1 MELTKILSSGI
12 DANSVTPAILTKIQS
27 SFDANSS
34 TLTVPN
40 FSVTTVTAGNVKTNN
55 LLYANGSAYVFSGS
69 NAAGSNTQIQFN
81 NANSF
86 AASVNLTFDSTTNTL
101 ATTNLNVTGN
111 VALTGANV
119 SLGEVGNIKITG
131 GAGGHVLQTD
141 GFGTLS
147 WVSPTGSGSVFSI
160 SKGTSNVNVPI
171 ENGNITIGIGGVS
184 NVVVV
189 TTTGIVVK
197 GNVDAGANY
206 VIGNGYYLTDI
217 DAGTANIANSII
229 LGNTSIKAIQNGNV
243 FIDVAGTT
251 NTVVFTSTGANIAGY
266 ANITGNVNAPYFI
279 GNGAF
284 LTGVD
289 TSPANISNGNSNV
302 QVTSSGGNVTTSIG
316 GTANVLVVS
325 STNVD
330 VTGNITASSN
340 VTAKNEL
347 IVGNA
352 ATASDNW
359 GRIRLVSS
367 SNTYGYTVGS
377 PALVIS
383 HEEDGT
389 NQAIVLGDASALS
402 SDTLFGISV
411 LSGGNT
417 SPTIGNEVGW
427 TSRLNLAGN
436 GNLVIAGKLTS
447 VDADLG
453 NAVSANYFIGN
464 VANITGNVTAGNI
477 STSGSGGNITGANVV
492 SANTFIGSGNNL
504 SNIQGAN
511 VTGAVSSATTA
522 GTVTTA
528 AQPNITT
535 VGTLTGF
542 TSNGVVNFT
551 NASNVTLGAVGNV
564 RVTGGS
570 TGQYLQTDGSGTL
583 TWATINTG
591 TPTTIANGN
600 SNVNIPSANGNVN
613 ISAVG
618 NANVVVV
625 TGTGANIN
633 GYANI
638 SGTVTAGNISTSGT
652 GGNITGANVVSA
664 NTFTASGNIT
674 ATNANLGNATTAN
687 YFIGN
692 LYGTANLATH
702 ATTANSVAGAN
713 VSGQVSNA
721 LISGTVY
728 TNAQPN
734 ITSIGTLTDLSVSNS
749 ATIGSASGSISV
761 TNTTGFYTT
770 WSTAQQAAAWTV
782 SFWVYIPTQSINYP
796 RSLFYNGDDGGA
808 QAVRV
813 YLSWNGASLYTL
825 QLENRIGGTGS
836 NFTKTLSGAVSQ
848 DVWHFVTVSYNG
860 TNTVYLGLDGDVSSI
875 SGTAISS
882 GYAGLAFGRG
892 TVGTGFVNTYGP
904 QTYTDVELTLG
915 TASYTSNFTPPTT
928 HPTSSGKTLLLL
940 AKSSATYIT
949 NEVTGTNVSIN
960 GSPTFDSSNPIAPTG
975 SLTVALSANLGNAVT
990 ANYFV
995 GNGSLLTGVTVN
1007 SIAGANVSGQVG
1019 NALIAST
1026 VYTNAQPNITS
1037 VGTLTGITSTGTA
1050 NFTGASNVALGPVAN
1065 VHITGGSTGQYLQ
1078 TDGSGVLNWASIS
1091 TSSTL
1096 ANVNSSVNIP
1106 TANGNVNITSAGNT
1120 SLVVTDT
1127 GANIAGTLN
1136 VTGNATV
1143 SNITGANVVSA
1154 NTFTASANITAS
1166 NANLGNA
1173 VTANYFVGNL
1183 YGTANLATYA
1193 TTANAVEGANV
1204 SGQVGNSLIAG
1215 TVYTAAQ
1222 PNITSVGT
1230 LTDLSVSGNA
1240 VVTGNLVVNGALEY
1254 TNVNNLYIKDPII
1267 ELGGGVNVAP
1277 LTSNDGKDRG
1287 TLLHYHTSAPVDAFM
1302 GWDNS
1307 NAEFAFGSNVSVA
1320 SEVVT
1325 FNSLGNVRA
1334 SYFIGNGSQ
1343 LTGITATSGNANYA
1357 NYAGN
1362 AFSVTGSNVSGQ
1374 VGNALVAGTVYTNA
1388 QPNIT
1393 SLGTLTSLNVS
1404 STVTAVA
1411 FTANTGVFTGNGNGL
1426 SSIVGANVTGQVS
1439 FAATA
1444 NAVAGANVSG
1454 QVGNAL
1460 IAGTV
1465 YTNAQPNI
1473 TSVGTLSNV
1482 SVSGNVNASII
1493 VNGGTG
1499 VYMSA
1504 GPAGYINFFTTDGDK
1519 ATITDTGNIAASN
1532 LIANSTIFA
1541 TTANISG
1548 NVTAGNANLGNAAV
1562 ASFFVGSGAFLT
1574 SVTAITAGTVTTNA
1588 QPNIT
1593 SVGLLTSLVVGNA
1606 TANSTFGNGNITAS
1620 GNISFTGANVS
1631 LGDAS
1636 NLKITGG
1643 SSGYFLTTDGAGN
1656 LSWGAASGGGGV
1668 SATGSNTQLQFN
1680 DGGALGASANL
1691 TFDKATNTF
1700 ATARITASN
1709 GANLGS
1715 NVANVYIGGGS
1726 NNQILKTDGS
1736 GNLSW
1741 IAQPATTITVD
1752 NFTGDGT
1759 TVAYTLTA
1767 SPTSINQTAVNYN
1780 GTLQLR
1786 AAYTVSG
1793 STLTF
1798 SEAPVNGSLIE
1809 VTTTLGVMS
1818 GAGAFVTRSYTGN
1831 GVQSTF
1837 AVTSGC
1843 TVSSVIV
1850 TENGLVQVPTTD
1862 YTISGSTLTF
1872 NGAPANG
1879 IIINIRELAIATATS
1894 SPGITWNIASSNA
1907 TMVAGNGY
1915 FIDTSGGAKTMT
1927 LPSSAILGDTIRI
1940 NDLAGS
1946 FATNNLT
1953 VARNGH
1959 KIQGIADDLLID
1971 TDQSSFGLVYSNSTY
1986 GWKVLEL

>member
-27 SFDANSS
+27 SFDADSS

-86 AASVNLTFDSTTNTL
+86 AASGNLTFDTATNTL
-101 ATTNLNVTGN
+101 ATTNLNATGN
-111 VALTGANV
+111 VALNGANV
-119 SLGEVGNIKITG
+119 SLGAVGNLRITG
-131 GAGGHVLQTD
+131 GTSGHVLQTD
-141 GFGTLS
+141 GSGSLS
-147 WVSPTGSGSVFSI
+147 WVSPAGSGSVFSI

-171 ENGNITIGIGGVS
+171 ENGNITIGIGGTS

-189 TTTGIVVK
+189 TTTGIVVN
-197 GNVDAGANY
+197 GNIDAGPNY
-206 VIGNGYYLTDI
+206 VIGNGYYLTDV

-243 FIDVAGTT
+243 FIDVAGTP
-251 NTVVFTSTGANIAGY
+251 NTVVFTSTGVNIAGY

-289 TSPANISNGNSNV
+289 TSPANISNGTSNV
-302 QVTSSGGNVTTSIG
+302 QVISSGGNVTTSIG
-316 GTANVLVVS
+316 GTANVVVVS
-325 STNVD
+325 SANVD

-477 STSGSGGNITGANVV
+477 NAGNISTSGSGGNITGANVV

-511 VTGAVSSATTA
+511 VTGAVSSATSATTA

-528 AQPNITT
+528 AQPNITS

-591 TPTTIANGN
+591 IPSNIANGN

-633 GYANI
+633 GYATI
-638 SGTVTAGNISTSGT
+638 SGTVTAGNISTSGS
-652 GGNITGANVVSA
+652 GGNITGANVISA
-664 NTFTASGNIT
+664 NIFTGSGNNLSNIQGANVSGAVGL
-674 ATNANLGNATTAN
+674 ATYATTAN
-687 YFIGN
+687 AVAGANVSGAVGLATYAT
-692 LYGTANLATH
+692 TANAVAGANVSGAVSFATT
-702 ATTANSVAGAN
+702 ANAVAGANVSGEVASAATANSVAGAN
-713 VSGQVSNA
+713 ISGQVA
-721 LISGTVY
+721 
-728 TNAQPN
+728 
-734 ITSIGTLTDLSVSNS
+734 
-749 ATIGSASGSISV
+749 
-761 TNTTGFYTT
+761 
-770 WSTAQQAAAWTV
+770 
-782 SFWVYIPTQSINYP
+782 
-796 RSLFYNGDDGGA
+796 
-808 QAVRV
+808 
-813 YLSWNGASLYTL
+813 
-825 QLENRIGGTGS
+825 
-836 NFTKTLSGAVSQ
+836 
-848 DVWHFVTVSYNG
+848 
-860 TNTVYLGLDGDVSSI
+860 
-875 SGTAISS
+875 
-882 GYAGLAFGRG
+882 
-892 TVGTGFVNTYGP
+892 
-904 QTYTDVELTLG
+904 
-915 TASYTSNFTPPTT
+915 
-928 HPTSSGKTLLLL
+928 
-940 AKSSATYIT
+940 
-949 NEVTGTNVSIN
+949 
-960 GSPTFDSSNPIAPTG
+960 
-975 SLTVALSANLGNAVT
+975 
-990 ANYFV
+990 
-995 GNGSLLTGVTVN
+995 
-1007 SIAGANVSGQVG
+1007 
-1019 NALIAST
+1019 NALIAGT

-1078 TDGSGVLNWASIS
+1078 TDGSGTLNWASIS

-1106 TANGNVNITSAGNT
+1106 TANGNVNLTAAGNT
-1120 SLVVTDT
+1120 SLVVTGT
-1127 GANIAGTLN
+1127 GANVTGTLN
-1136 VTGNATV
+1136 VTGDATV
-1143 SNITGANVVSA
+1143 GNLTGANVVSA

-1166 NANLGNA
+1166 NANLGNT
-1173 VTANYFVGNL
+1173 VTANYFTGNL
-1183 YGTANLATYA
+1183 YGTANLAVYA
-1193 TTANAVEGANV
+1193 TTANSVAGANV

-1215 TVYTAAQ
+1215 TVYTGAQ

-1230 LTDLSVSGNA
+1230 LTDLNVSGNA

-1277 LTSNDGKDRG
+1277 LTTNDGKDRG

-1307 NAEFAFGSNVSVA
+1307 NAEFAFGSNVSVT

-1357 NYAGN
+1357 NFSGN

-1393 SLGTLTSLNVS
+1393 SIGTLTSLNVS
-1404 STVTAVA
+1404 GTVTAVA

-1460 IAGTV
+1460 VAGTV

-1493 VNGGTG
+1493 VDGGTG
-1499 VYMSA
+1499 IYLSA
-1504 GPAGYINFFTTDGDK
+1504 GPSGYINFFTTGGDK
-1519 ATITDTGNIAASN
+1519 ASISDTGNIIASN

-1548 NVTAGNANLGNAAV
+1548 NVNAGNANLGNAAV
-1562 ASFFVGSGAFLT
+1562 ANFFVGSGAFLT
-1574 SVTAITAGTVTTNA
+1574 SVTAVTAGTVTTNA

-1680 DGGALGASANL
+1680 DGGVLGASANL
-1691 TFDKATNTF
+1691 TFDKSTNTF
-1700 ATARITASN
+1700 ATARVTASN

-1759 TVAYTLTA
+1759 TVTFTLTA

-1798 SEAPVNGSLIE
+1798 TEAPVNGSLIE

-1831 GVQSTF
+1831 GVQATF

-1850 TENGLVQVPTTD
+1850 TENGLVQVPTVD

-1907 TMVAGNGY
+1907 TMVVSNGY
-1915 FIDTSGGAKTMT
+1915 FVDTSGGPKTMT
-1927 LPSSAILGDTIRI
+1927 LPASAILGDTIRI

-1953 VARNGH
+1953 IARNGH

-1971 TDQSSFGLVYSNSTY
+1971 ADQSSFGLVYSNSTY

>member
-1 MELTKILSSGI
+1 M
-12 DANSVTPAILTKIQS
+12 
-27 SFDANSS
+27 
-34 TLTVPN
+34 
-40 FSVTTVTAGNVKTNN
+40 
-55 LLYANGSAYVFSGS
+55 
-69 NAAGSNTQIQFN
+69 
-81 NANSF
+81 
-86 AASVNLTFDSTTNTL
+86 
-101 ATTNLNVTGN
+101 
-111 VALTGANV
+111 
-119 SLGEVGNIKITG
+119 
-131 GAGGHVLQTD
+131 
-141 GFGTLS
+141 
-147 WVSPTGSGSVFSI
+147 
-160 SKGTSNVNVPI
+160 
-171 ENGNITIGIGGVS
+171 
-184 NVVVV
+184 
-189 TTTGIVVK
+189 
-197 GNVDAGANY
+197 
-206 VIGNGYYLTDI
+206 
-217 DAGTANIANSII
+217 IA
-229 LGNTSIKAIQNGNV
+229 
-243 FIDVAGTT
+243 
-251 NTVVFTSTGANIAGY
+251 
-266 ANITGNVNAPYFI
+266 
-279 GNGAF
+279 
-284 LTGVD
+284 
-289 TSPANISNGNSNV
+289 
-302 QVTSSGGNVTTSIG
+302 
-316 GTANVLVVS
+316 
-325 STNVD
+325 
-330 VTGNITASSN
+330 
-340 VTAKNEL
+340 
-347 IVGNA
+347 
-352 ATASDNW
+352 
-359 GRIRLVSS
+359 
-367 SNTYGYTVGS
+367 
-377 PALVIS
+377 
-383 HEEDGT
+383 
-389 NQAIVLGDASALS
+389 
-402 SDTLFGISV
+402 
-411 LSGGNT
+411 
-417 SPTIGNEVGW
+417 
-427 TSRLNLAGN
+427 
-436 GNLVIAGKLTS
+436 
-447 VDADLG
+447 
-453 NAVSANYFIGN
+453 
-464 VANITGNVTAGNI
+464 
-477 STSGSGGNITGANVV
+477 
-492 SANTFIGSGNNL
+492 
-504 SNIQGAN
+504 
-511 VTGAVSSATTA
+511 
-522 GTVTTA
+522 
-528 AQPNITT
+528 
-535 VGTLTGF
+535 
-542 TSNGVVNFT
+542 
-551 NASNVTLGAVGNV
+551 
-564 RVTGGS
+564 
-570 TGQYLQTDGSGTL
+570 
-583 TWATINTG
+583 
-591 TPTTIANGN
+591 
-600 SNVNIPSANGNVN
+600 
-613 ISAVG
+613 
-618 NANVVVV
+618 
-625 TGTGANIN
+625 
-633 GYANI
+633 
-638 SGTVTAGNISTSGT
+638 
-652 GGNITGANVVSA
+652 
-664 NTFTASGNIT
+664 
-674 ATNANLGNATTAN
+674 
-687 YFIGN
+687 
-692 LYGTANLATH
+692 
-702 ATTANSVAGAN
+702 
-713 VSGQVSNA
+713 
-721 LISGTVY
+721 GTVY

-734 ITSIGTLTDLSVSNS
+734 ITSVGTLTDLSVSNS
-749 ATIGSASGSISV
+749 VSVGSPSYGAISV
-761 TNTTGFYTT
+761 TNTNGFSTT

-796 RSLFYNGDDGGA
+796 RSLFYNGDDGGS
-808 QAVRV
+808 QAIRV

-825 QLENRIGGTGS
+825 ELENRIGGTGS

-848 DVWHFVTVSYNG
+848 NAWHFVTVSYNG
-860 TNTVYLGLDGDVSSI
+860 TNTVYLGLDGDVSAV
-875 SGTAISS
+875 SGSAIVS

-892 TVGTGFVNTYGP
+892 IVASGFVNTYGP
-904 QTYTDVELTLG
+904 QNYTDVELTLG
-915 TASYTSNFTPPTT
+915 TASYTNNFTPPIT
-928 HPTSSGKTLLLL
+928 HPTSAGKTLLLL
-940 AKSSATYIT
+940 AKTSGTYIT

-960 GSPTFDSSNPIAPTG
+960 GSPTFDSSNPIAPAG
-975 SLTVALSANLGNAVT
+975 SITVAVSANLGNLVT
-990 ANYFV
+990 ANYFS

-1007 SIAGANVSGQVG
+1007 SIAGANVSGQVA

-1037 VGTLTGITSTGTA
+1037 VGILTGITSTGTA

-1078 TDGSGVLNWASIS
+1078 TDGSGTLNWASIS

-1106 TANGNVNITSAGNT
+1106 TANGNVNLTASGNT
-1120 SLVVTDT
+1120 SLVVTGT
-1127 GANIAGTLN
+1127 GANVTGTLN
-1136 VTGNATV
+1136 VTGDATV
-1143 SNITGANVVSA
+1143 GNLTGANVVSA

-1183 YGTANLATYA
+1183 YGTANLAVYA
-1193 TTANAVEGANV
+1193 TTANSVAGANV

-1215 TVYTAAQ
+1215 TVYTGAQ

-1230 LTDLSVSGNA
+1230 LTDLNVSGNA

-1277 LTSNDGKDRG
+1277 LTTNDGKDRG

-1307 NAEFAFGSNVSVA
+1307 NAEFAFGSNVSVT

-1334 SYFIGNGSQ
+1334 SYFIGDGSQ

-1357 NYAGN
+1357 NFAGN

-1393 SLGTLTSLNVS
+1393 SVGTLTSL
-1404 STVTAVA
+1404 AV
-1411 FTANTGVFTGNGNGL
+1411 TGNITAG
-1426 SSIVGANVTGQVS
+1426 NVTGANLISANILTASGNITGGNANLGNAVTANY
-1439 FAATA
+1439 FVGNLYGTANLAVYATTA

-1460 IAGTV
+1460 VAGTV

-1473 TSVGTLSNV
+1473 TSVGTLTSLTAT
-1482 SVSGNVNASII
+1482 GNVTGGNLVTAGKVYSSEILD
-1493 VNGGTG
+1493 GGTG
-1499 VYMSA
+1499 IYLSA
-1504 GPAGYINFFTTDGDK
+1504 GPSGYINFFTTGGDK
-1519 ATITDTGNIAASN
+1519 ASISDTGNIIASN
-1532 LIANSTIFA
+1532 VIANSTVFA

-1548 NVTAGNANLGNAAV
+1548 NINAGNANLGNAV
-1562 ASFFVGSGAFLT
+1562 VSNFFVGSGAFLT
-1574 SVTAITAGTVTTNA
+1574 SVTAVTAGTVTTNA

-1593 SVGLLTSLVVGNA
+1593 SVGTLTSLIVGNA

-1680 DGGALGASANL
+1680 DGGVLGASVNL

-1759 TVAYTLTA
+1759 TVAFTLTA

-1798 SEAPVNGSLIE
+1798 TEAPVNGSLIE

-1850 TENGLVQVPTTD
+1850 TENGLVQVPTVD

-1907 TMVAGNGY
+1907 TMVVGNGY
-1915 FIDTSGGAKTMT
+1915 FVDTSGGTKTMT

-1971 TDQSSFGLVYSNSTY
+1971 ADQSSFGLVYSNSTY

>member
-1 MELTKILSSGI
+1 MALIQIEPYVIDITENFTFNNVTATGNLSSLN
-12 DANSVTPAILTKIQS
+12 ANIGNVAV
-27 SFDANSS
+27 ANFFTG
-34 TLTVPN
+34 TLTTSSQPN
-40 FSVTTVTAGNVKTNN
+40 ITSVGT
-55 LLYANGSAYVFSGS
+55 
-69 NAAGSNTQIQFN
+69 
-81 NANSF
+81 
-86 AASVNLTFDSTTNTL
+86 LTSLD
-101 ATTNLNVTGN
+101 VTGN
-111 VALTGANV
+111 VTLSGANV
-119 SLGEVGNIKITG
+119 SLGAVGNLRITG
-131 GAGGHVLQTD
+131 GTNGHVLQTD
-141 GFGTLS
+141 GSGTLS
-147 WVSPTGSGSVFSI
+147 WVAQSGGSGTSNVSII

-184 NVVVV
+184 NVIVV

-206 VIGNGYYLTDI
+206 VIGNGYYLTDV

-243 FIDVAGTT
+243 FIDVAGTP
-251 NTVVFTSTGANIAGY
+251 NTVVFTSTGVNIAGY

-289 TSPANISNGNSNV
+289 TSPANISNGTSNV
-302 QVTSSGGNVTTSIG
+302 QVVSSGGNVTTSIG
-316 GTANVLVVS
+316 GSANVVVVS
-325 STNVD
+325 SANVD

-367 SNTYGYTVGS
+367 TNAYGYTVGS

-477 STSGSGGNITGANVV
+477 NAGNISTSGSGGNITGANVI

-511 VTGAVSSATTA
+511 VTGAVSSATSATTA

-528 AQPNITT
+528 AQPNITS

-591 TPTTIANGN
+591 IPSNIANGN

-633 GYANI
+633 GYATI
-638 SGTVTAGNISTSGT
+638 SGTVTAGNISTSGS

-664 NTFTASGNIT
+664 NIFTGSGNNLSNIQGANVSGAVGL
-674 ATNANLGNATTAN
+674 ATYATTAN
-687 YFIGN
+687 AVAG
-692 LYGTANLATH
+692 ANVSGEVAS
-702 ATTANSVAGAN
+702 AATANSVAGAN
-713 VSGQVSNA
+713 V
-721 LISGTVY
+721 T
-728 TNAQPN
+728 
-734 ITSIGTLTDLSVSNS
+734 
-749 ATIGSASGSISV
+749 
-761 TNTTGFYTT
+761 
-770 WSTAQQAAAWTV
+770 
-782 SFWVYIPTQSINYP
+782 
-796 RSLFYNGDDGGA
+796 
-808 QAVRV
+808 
-813 YLSWNGASLYTL
+813 
-825 QLENRIGGTGS
+825 
-836 NFTKTLSGAVSQ
+836 
-848 DVWHFVTVSYNG
+848 
-860 TNTVYLGLDGDVSSI
+860 
-875 SGTAISS
+875 
-882 GYAGLAFGRG
+882 
-892 TVGTGFVNTYGP
+892 
-904 QTYTDVELTLG
+904 
-915 TASYTSNFTPPTT
+915 
-928 HPTSSGKTLLLL
+928 
-940 AKSSATYIT
+940 
-949 NEVTGTNVSIN
+949 
-960 GSPTFDSSNPIAPTG
+960 
-975 SLTVALSANLGNAVT
+975 
-990 ANYFV
+990 
-995 GNGSLLTGVTVN
+995 
-1007 SIAGANVSGQVG
+1007 GQVG
-1019 NALIAST
+1019 NALVAGT

-1078 TDGSGVLNWASIS
+1078 TDGSGTLNWASIS
-1091 TSSTL
+1091 TNSTL

-1120 SLVVTDT
+1120 SLVVTSI
-1127 GANIAGTLN
+1127 GANISGNLDI
-1136 VTGNATV
+1136 TGNITTAGPTG
-1143 SNITGANVVSA
+1143 NITGANVISA

-1183 YGTANLATYA
+1183 YGTANLAVYA
-1193 TTANAVEGANV
+1193 TTANAVAGA
-1204 SGQVGNSLIAG
+1204 
-1215 TVYTAAQ
+1215 
-1222 PNITSVGT
+1222 
-1230 LTDLSVSGNA
+1230 
-1240 VVTGNLVVNGALEY
+1240 
-1254 TNVNNLYIKDPII
+1254 
-1267 ELGGGVNVAP
+1267 
-1277 LTSNDGKDRG
+1277 
-1287 TLLHYHTSAPVDAFM
+1287 
-1302 GWDNS
+1302 
-1307 NAEFAFGSNVSVA
+1307 
-1320 SEVVT
+1320 
-1325 FNSLGNVRA
+1325 
-1334 SYFIGNGSQ
+1334 
-1343 LTGITATSGNANYA
+1343 
-1357 NYAGN
+1357 
-1362 AFSVTGSNVSGQ
+1362 NVSGQ

-1393 SLGTLTSLNVS
+1393 SVGTLTSLTATGNVTAGNANLGNLVTANFFSGNGSLLTGITSATVTTNAQPNITSVGTLTGLTVTGNSTINNVS
-1404 STVTAVA
+1404 LTGNIIPSVTNTYSLGNATHYFKDAYIGPGSLYVNGKRVLEEVSGTINFTTDINQNLKITTSGAGDILFDPTGTGVISIKGPLQIEAGTNITSSDGNSIHLANPLSVDSITTHLANTDLSLSANGTGTIKLNDDVTVSGNLTVSGTTTYINTETVQIYDNIIDLNSNFTTGSPTENAGIRVLRGDNAAVSLRWNETTDKWQYTTDGSA
-1411 FTANTGVFTGNGNGL
+1411 YDDIVGTTSLGVTSLGNSATANYFTGNGSL
-1426 SSIVGANVTGQVS
+1426 LTSITGGNI
-1439 FAATA
+1439 T
-1444 NAVAGANVSG
+1444 G

-1473 TSVGTLSNV
+1473 TSVGTLTSLDV
-1482 SVSGNVNASII
+1482 
-1493 VNGGTG
+1493 
-1499 VYMSA
+1499 
-1504 GPAGYINFFTTDGDK
+1504 
-1519 ATITDTGNIAASN
+1519 TGNITS
-1532 LIANSTIFA
+1532 
-1541 TTANISG
+1541 
-1548 NVTAGNANLGNAAV
+1548 GNANLGNAV
-1562 ASFFVGSGAFLT
+1562 VSNFFVGSGAFLT
-1574 SVTAITAGTVTTNA
+1574 SVTAVTAGTVTTNA

-1593 SVGLLTSLVVGNA
+1593 SVGTLTSLIVGNA

-1680 DGGALGASANL
+1680 DGGVLGASVNL
-1691 TFDKATNTF
+1691 TFDKSTNTF
-1700 ATARITASN
+1700 ATARVTASN

-1759 TVAYTLTA
+1759 TVAFTLTA

-1850 TENGLVQVPTTD
+1850 TENGLVQVPTVD

-1879 IIINIRELAIATATS
+1879 IIINIRELAIAVAPVS
-1894 SPGITWNIASSNA
+1894 GGITWNIASSNA
-1907 TMVAGNGY
+1907 TMVVGNGY
-1915 FIDTSGGAKTMT
+1915 FVDTSGGAKTMT
-1927 LPSSAILGDTIRI
+1927 LPSSALLGDTIRI

-1971 TDQSSFGLVYSNSTY
+1971 ADQSSFGLVYSNSTY
-1986 GWKVLEL
+1986 GWKLLEL